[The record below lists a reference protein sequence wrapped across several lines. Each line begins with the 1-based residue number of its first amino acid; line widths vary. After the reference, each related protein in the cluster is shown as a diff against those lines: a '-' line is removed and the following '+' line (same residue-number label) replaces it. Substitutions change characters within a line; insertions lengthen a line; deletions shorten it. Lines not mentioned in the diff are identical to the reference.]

1 MAYSINILINKIM
14 STYKTRKAQAK
25 KAGAGANSESAQ
37 ERALNLFADM
47 MIEKIESIMTDWSKP
62 WFTEGIASWPKN
74 LSGRCYNGM
83 NSLMLLMHCEKQGY
97 KYPVFCTFDRVM
109 GLNYN
114 KTSVGNVPAV
124 DAEGNKRPMVSVNKG
139 EKSFPVFLT
148 CFTVVEK
155 DTNNKIK
162 YEEYRQMSDS
172 EKEHYNVYPSTVVYN
187 VFNIDQTNMKEAR
200 PEIYEKIIL
209 ENGGKK
215 QEHKGEMFHFD
226 AMDRMMEENRWI
238 CPIKQLHGDSAFY
251 SISKKLIVLP
261 EFSQF
266 KDGESFYGTAFHE
279 MAHSTGAEEHLN
291 RLKPAAFGS
300 AEYAQEELVA
310 ELTSAMVCQ
319 YCGMDKYIKED
330 SAPYLKSWLSSLQQD
345 AQYIKT
351 ILLDVKRASAMITK
365 AIEECTS
372 QAAVA
377 A

>member
-1 MAYSINILINKIM
+1 MPRGISARWCRSTRARRVSLSSLPALRSLIRTRMRRLSTRSTNRCLKARGSITM
-14 STYKTRKAQAK
+14 S
-25 KAGAGANSESAQ
+25 
-37 ERALNLFADM
+37 
-47 MIEKIESIMTDWSKP
+47 I
-62 WFTEGIASWPKN
+62 
-74 LSGRCYNGM
+74 
-83 NSLMLLMHCEKQGY
+83 
-97 KYPVFCTFDRVM
+97 
-109 GLNYN
+109 
-114 KTSVGNVPAV
+114 
-124 DAEGNKRPMVSVNKG
+124 
-139 EKSFPVFLT
+139 
-148 CFTVVEK
+148 
-155 DTNNKIK
+155 
-162 YEEYRQMSDS
+162 
-172 EKEHYNVYPSTVVYN
+172 YN

-310 ELTSAMVCQ
+310 ELTSAMVCPRRTVRLISNHGSPRFSRMHSTSRQ
-319 YCGMDKYIKED
+319 SCSMSKEHR
-330 SAPYLKSWLSSLQQD
+330 L
-345 AQYIKT
+345 
-351 ILLDVKRASAMITK
+351 
-365 AIEECTS
+365 
-372 QAAVA
+372 
-377 A
+377 

>member
-1 MAYSINILINKIM
+1 MNS
-14 STYKTRKAQAK
+14 YKTKKAQAK

-37 ERALNLFADM
+37 EKALNLFADM
-47 MIEKIESIMTDWSKP
+47 MIEKIESIMTDWRKP

-74 LSGRCYNGM
+74 LSGRHYNGM
-83 NSLMLLMHCEKQGY
+83 NSLMLLMHCEKEGY

-124 DAEGNKRPMVSVNKG
+124 DTEGNKRPMVSVKKG

-162 YEEYRQMSDS
+162 YEEYKQMSDS

-187 VFNIDQTNMKEAR
+187 VFNIDQTNMQEAR
-200 PEIYEKIIL
+200 PEIYEKIVSK
-209 ENGGKK
+209 NGGKK
-215 QEHKGEMFHFD
+215 QEHNGEMFHFE
-226 AMDRMMEENRWI
+226 AMDRMMEENLWI

-251 SISKKLIVLP
+251 SQSKKLIVLP

-300 AEYAQEELVA
+300 ADYAKEELVA
-310 ELTSAMVCQ
+310 ELTSAMICQ

-330 SAPYLKSWLSSLQQD
+330 SAPYLKSWLESLKED

-365 AIEECTS
+365 AIEDCTS
-372 QAAVA
+372 QAAKA

>member
-1 MAYSINILINKIM
+1 
-14 STYKTRKAQAK
+14 
-25 KAGAGANSESAQ
+25 
-37 ERALNLFADM
+37 
-47 MIEKIESIMTDWSKP
+47 
-62 WFTEGIASWPKN
+62 
-74 LSGRCYNGM
+74 
-83 NSLMLLMHCEKQGY
+83 MLWTG
-97 KYPVFCTFDRVM
+97 
-109 GLNYN
+109 
-114 KTSVGNVPAV
+114 
-124 DAEGNKRPMVSVNKG
+124 
-139 EKSFPVFLT
+139 
-148 CFTVVEK
+148 
-155 DTNNKIK
+155 
-162 YEEYRQMSDS
+162 
-172 EKEHYNVYPSTVVYN
+172 
-187 VFNIDQTNMKEAR
+187 
-200 PEIYEKIIL
+200 
-209 ENGGKK
+209 
-215 QEHKGEMFHFD
+215 
-226 AMDRMMEENRWI
+226 
-238 CPIKQLHGDSAFY
+238 PIKQLYGDSAFY